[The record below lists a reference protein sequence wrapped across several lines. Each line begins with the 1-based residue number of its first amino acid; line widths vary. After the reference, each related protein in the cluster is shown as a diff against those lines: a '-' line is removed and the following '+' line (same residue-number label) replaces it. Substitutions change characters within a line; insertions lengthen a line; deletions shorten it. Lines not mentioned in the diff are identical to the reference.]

1 MSIFFSVMVQVIIP
15 MFLLIFAGAVLHRIF
30 TFNLKTFSQLIIYFL
45 LPVVCFLN
53 IYEAKTSSDVIWLVL
68 LYLVL
73 FNAVLIFLSSLISK
87 LFKFDRKL
95 TSTFKNSSVLSNS
108 ANYGLPVSSLVFVSN
123 PLGLS
128 VQIIVAIAQNI
139 LTYTWGFYNVV
150 SASVERGNSVIK
162 KILKLPILHALI
174 IALLFRYFHIQIPD
188 YIYTPLKNVDNAFV
202 AIALLTLGGQITY
215 IHIKSISKIVIFSS
229 LYRLVL
235 SPIVGLVIIL
245 LLQIDG
251 TIAQALFISSAF
263 PSNRSASLL
272 ALEYDNYPEI
282 ASSVVVITTL
292 SSCFSVAIII
302 YLSKLIFP

>member
-1 MSIFFSVMVQVIIP
+1 MSIFLGVMIHVISP
-15 MFLLIFAGAVLHRIF
+15 MFLLIFSGVALHRKF

-45 LPVVCFLN
+45 LPIVCFLN
-53 IYEAKTSSDVIWLVL
+53 IYEAETSSDVIGLVMT
-68 LYLVL
+68 YLVL
-73 FNAVLIFLSSLISK
+73 FNAILILISSLISK

-108 ANYGLPVSSLVFVSN
+108 ANYGLPVSSLVFSQN

-128 VQIIVAIAQNI
+128 IQIIVAVAQNI
-139 LTYTWGFYNVV
+139 FTYTWGFYNVV
-150 SASVERGNSVIK
+150 SASAQGGSGVIK

-174 IALLFRYFHIQIPD
+174 LALLFKYFELQIPEF
-188 YIYTPLKNVDNAFV
+188 IYKPLKNADNAFV
-202 AIALLTLGGQITY
+202 AVALITLGGQIAY
-215 IHIKSISKIVIFSS
+215 IQIKSISIIVLCSS
-229 LYRLVL
+229 LFRLVL
-235 SPIVGLVIIL
+235 SPMVGLGIIL
-245 LLQIDG
+245 LLDIEG

-282 ASSVVVITTL
+282 ASSVVIVTTL
-292 SSCFSVAIII
+292 SSCFTVALVI